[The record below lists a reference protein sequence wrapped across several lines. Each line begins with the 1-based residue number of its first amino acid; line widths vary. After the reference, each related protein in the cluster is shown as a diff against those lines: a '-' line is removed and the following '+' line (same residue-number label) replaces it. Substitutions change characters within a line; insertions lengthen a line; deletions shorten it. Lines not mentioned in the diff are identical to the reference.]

1 MKAKINLLLSIML
14 FIGITASAQDS
25 KTEEF
30 KVYGNCGMCKTRIEK
45 ATKAIDGVSMAE
57 WDKTTKMAKVSFD
70 AGKTNVLEIQ
80 KAIAKVG
87 HDTDK
92 YKADDKVYE
101 KLPDCCLYGRA
112 KNETPGEKK
121 NE

>member
-1 MKAKINLLLSIML
+1 MKTKINLLLSLML

-45 ATKAIDGVSMAE
+45 AAKTVEGVTLAE
-57 WDKTTKMAKVSFD
+57 WNKDTKMAKVSFD
-70 AGKTNVLEIQ
+70 ANKTNVLKIQ
-80 KAIAKVG
+80 EAIANVG

-101 KLPDCCLYGRA
+101 KLPACCLYERA
-112 KNETPGEKK
+112 KIETPVQKK